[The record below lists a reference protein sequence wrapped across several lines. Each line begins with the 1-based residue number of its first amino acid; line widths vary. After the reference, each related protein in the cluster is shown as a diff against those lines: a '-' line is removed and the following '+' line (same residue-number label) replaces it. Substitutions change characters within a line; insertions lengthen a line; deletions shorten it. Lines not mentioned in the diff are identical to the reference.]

1 MARYRKVDPRI
12 WGDENFRPLSKEEKL
27 VALYILSGDQT
38 NPIGIFCFSQAK
50 CAEDL
55 DISLQD
61 FDRIFSKVLKVF
73 RWKFDRKRK
82 VLYIPTW
89 WKYNTP
95 ENPNVLKSFAP
106 FIQGLPQTYLYK
118 HFASNLRHLAETFHE
133 SFRETFPEHLEES
146 SKALGKASPK
156 ACPKPSGNSKSNSK
170 SNGDSKRKPLPSPPG
185 GPSEK
190 KSKQEGSLFERALRE
205 IPDEKKFWAAWL
217 RRLEDIQLRVWGA
230 ALLDESKVRLLIDGE
245 NGRRPN
251 FGEPSILWLAIA
263 KTKTPPRYP
272 VRYLQKKAEDQ
283 DALHK
288 LRKQA
293 EAMTDNDFG

>member
-1 MARYRKVDPRI
+1 MARYRKIDPRI

-61 FDRIFSKVLKVF
+61 FERIFSKVLKVF

-118 HFASNLRHLAETFHE
+118 HFASNLRYLAETFHE
-133 SFRETFPEHLEES
+133 SFMDTFPEHLHKS

-156 ACPKPSGNSKSNSK
+156 ASPKPSGDSKSYSK
-170 SNGDSKRKPLPSPPG
+170 SKRDTTNKPEEEGRGKPPPSPPP

-190 KSKQEGSLFERALRE
+190 KSQEESSLFEKAFSALSD
-205 IPDEKKFWAAWL
+205 IPDEKKFWAIWL

-230 ALLDESKVRLLIDGE
+230 ALLDESKIRLLVDGE
-245 NGRRPN
+245 NGKRPN
-251 FGEPSILWLAIA
+251 FGEPSILWLANTLV
-263 KTKTPPRYP
+263 K
-272 VRYLQKKAEDQ
+272 
-283 DALHK
+283 
-288 LRKQA
+288 
-293 EAMTDNDFG
+293 